1 MIENLLY
8 FTPQL
13 LLATLALVLMLQ
25 TSFMRAAR
33 VSQSICMLGLIA
45 TVVATIS
52 LAPAQGVA
60 VTSLIHIQPASNF
73 FILLVLASALSTVL
87 LQFKY
92 GEGSREVQDEF
103 YILTTLATLGAC
115 ILVTAAHAATLLLG
129 LELMSLS
136 ILAMLAYQRDR
147 QSSLEGAIKF
157 LILSGAATA
166 FFLLGLAFLYAT
178 SGSLTFPAL
187 FQVAIPTAETQ
198 LFSKTGLFLLLI
210 GLCFKLSLMPFHWWT
225 PDVYQ
230 GAPVNST
237 LFLATVSKAAA
248 FAILLRLLTIMPD
261 QASSLLAA
269 ILGGVAIL
277 SMIGGNLL
285 ALQQQN
291 LKRLFAYSA
300 IAHMGYILVAAI
312 LAIRVNDKLALEGSS
327 YYLLAYVLAS
337 IAIFSTLTLLSDKNS
352 DCEYMDDIRGLF
364 WRHPY
369 LATVLILATLSMAGM
384 PLTVGF
390 IGKFYLLSVA
400 VEHSAW
406 WLISAMILGSVIG
419 LFYYLRVIICLFNQ
433 TEEEARSFH
442 RYRSVWLGLVTLC
455 ILVFGI
461 LPDQLGAQIAALFS

>member
-1 MIENLLY
+1 
-8 FTPQL
+8 
-13 LLATLALVLMLQ
+13 
-25 TSFMRAAR
+25 
-33 VSQSICMLGLIA
+33 
-45 TVVATIS
+45 
-52 LAPAQGVA
+52 
-60 VTSLIHIQPASNF
+60 
-73 FILLVLASALSTVL
+73 
-87 LQFKY
+87 
-92 GEGSREVQDEF
+92 
-103 YILTTLATLGAC
+103 
-115 ILVTAAHAATLLLG
+115 
-129 LELMSLS
+129 
-136 ILAMLAYQRDR
+136 
-147 QSSLEGAIKF
+147 
-157 LILSGAATA
+157 
-166 FFLLGLAFLYAT
+166 
-178 SGSLTFPAL
+178 
-187 FQVAIPTAETQ
+187 
-198 LFSKTGLFLLLI
+198 
-210 GLCFKLSLMPFHWWT
+210 
-225 PDVYQ
+225 
-230 GAPVNST
+230 
-237 LFLATVSKAAA
+237 
-248 FAILLRLLTIMPD
+248 MPD